1 MNRVS
6 MYVVITGLIL
16 LLTILPASAA
26 NIVVAGSGGDYSDIQ
41 TAVDNAEVGDTINIM
56 PGEYQGSVTIYYP
69 MNIKGSG
76 SVTVIGM
83 ENDQYSFHISSNGV
97 TISDLKCSGE
107 INGIFINNSKD
118 TIVQNC
124 TFEGSKTGITIL
136 ESSECYIEDCN
147 ILADYI
153 GIVVENSNFTTILRN
168 LISAPA
174 RGISV
179 RSSENVL
186 INENHLDK
194 CEVGIAAEGLIG
206 GNIEGNNFSDIT
218 GAIVFITSERCNV
231 NENHLVDVLQYLQFF
246 TSQGCIVDAGKFDES
261 DYFTADI
268 FSDTLYRF
276 GNYSL
281 TGHDYALI
289 PHMYI
294 QSDFS
299 GYNKFG
305 DAFNLTFINV
315 SETTFG
321 YVMLEADIP
330 IDELEGFDVNTYG
343 FYNIDGR
350 AQMISQPIIDNGTVK
365 TIAVIEGPDTG
376 NYALMIKE
384 QSGLGV
390 IATFMII
397 ATVLVFLLS
406 AAYILI
412 KRKTFE

>member
-1 MNRVS
+1 
-6 MYVVITGLIL
+6 MYPVIVCLIL
-16 LLTILPASAA
+16 LLPVFPVSADT
-26 NIVVAGSGGDYSDIQ
+26 IVVAVSGGDYSDIQ
-41 TAVDNAEVGDTINIM
+41 NAVDNAEVGDTINIM

-69 MNIKGSG
+69 LNIKGSG

-107 INGIFINNSKD
+107 TNGIFINSSGN

-136 ESSECYIEDCN
+136 ESSGCRIEDCN
-147 ILADYI
+147 ILADFI
-153 GIVVENSNFTTILRN
+153 GIEVENSNSTTILRN

-179 RSSENVL
+179 KSSENIL
-186 INENHLDK
+186 IDENHLDK

-206 GNIEGNNFSDIT
+206 GNIEKNNLSDLT
-218 GAIVFITSERCNV
+218 GGIVFIASERCNV
-231 NENHLVDVLQYLQFF
+231 NNNYLVDVFQYLQFF
-246 TSQGCIVDAGKFDES
+246 TSQECIVDADKLEGA

-276 GNYSL
+276 DNYSI

-289 PHMYI
+289 LHKDI
-294 QSDFS
+294 SSDIS
-299 GYNKFG
+299 GYKKFG
-305 DAFNLTFINV
+305 DSFNLTFINV
-315 SETTFG
+315 SETTSG
-321 YVMLEADIP
+321 YIILEADTP
-330 IDELEGFDVNTYG
+330 VDELEGYDVDTYG
-343 FYNIDGR
+343 LYNIDGR
-350 AQMISQPIIDNGTVK
+350 AHMISQPTIDNGTVK

-384 QSGLGV
+384 QRGLGV
-390 IATFMII
+390 IATFIII
-397 ATVLVFLLS
+397 ATVLVFLLGTV
-406 AAYILI
+406 YVLR